1 LVGRRA
7 GVSFYTDFVDHR
19 AHSEGNGDAAR
30 GIPPLRV
37 SVVRCRDTSDEEK
50 KHISARLGSLSLQ
63 RFRRRPI
70 VADIEEAPLDRA
82 RAKRDQI
89 ELELKKCPDFQLYL
103 LTRSIDDRMRMEQLL
118 DQNPRF
124 RLWRVLAGSIGAVD
138 ERVLREE
145 SAEAAAP

>member
-1 LVGRRA
+1 
-7 GVSFYTDFVDHR
+7 
-19 AHSEGNGDAAR
+19 
-30 GIPPLRV
+30 
-37 SVVRCRDTSDEEK
+37 
-50 KHISARLGSLSLQ
+50 
-63 RFRRRPI
+63 